1 LGLKIS
7 GIVGRIKIEFH
18 KLRINSRFIDFRIS
32 ISKASIRNMSNNKI
46 PDQGRTPSPK
56 RRHRTIF
63 GNMSP
68 NLINQSTNSIFT
80 GKKLKSPDLKVVSS
94 DWSSKHIPTSSESTL
109 SSTNFQKLSQNI
121 NWERSGSNSTKG
133 DAYRAFSLGSN
144 LKSSNT
150 TNRIYTHTKTF
161 ASRMKPRNKTGSK
174 SRMSLDSHHLS
185 FYFGSIDKEKCFG
198 KDTRSELLNL
208 SHHSHHRSHS
218 EVFDT
223 HSNGTS
229 LRRSNTS
236 EIFDR
241 FIPSRHT
248 TSGKLSLRKP
258 KPKQSALP
266 VDHIA
271 SQTSK
276 IYQNTVAEA
285 CGLEVGERI
294 LQFRPAAPERTASST
309 SVVGNVAEQ
318 GIPASTVQM
327 RLKKMPTCPQ
337 KVLDAPGF
345 IDDFYLN
352 LVTWS
357 SSNVLAIALGD
368 SVYCWNAETGNVVQ
382 LASCSSTVC
391 SIRWSNDGF
400 YLSIGL
406 EDGSIEVWDFES
418 CQKLR
423 TMRGHDSRVA
433 AQCWNQHVLTTGS
446 RSGQLIQHD
455 VRVQK
460 HQIAELQGHTAE
472 VCGIEWRPD
481 GLQLATGG
489 NDNIVNIWDARST
502 TPQFTKTAHSAAVKA
517 LAWCPTHA
525 SLLATGG
532 GSACRK
538 IHFWN
543 TATGARVNTID
554 TQSQVSS
561 LHWGYSNGV
570 GMELAATHG
579 FPNNDISVYAYP
591 TLQKTGVVIDAHEC
605 RVLGSCLSPDRT
617 TLATVA
623 ADENLKFW
631 KMFDSIEDSR
641 PENLT
646 EKEINKVIR

>member
-1 LGLKIS
+1 MAKS
-7 GIVGRIKIEFH
+7 FKDTMPQGR
-18 KLRINSRFIDFRIS
+18 
-32 ISKASIRNMSNNKI
+32 I
-46 PDQGRTPSPK
+46 PDQGKTPSPN
-56 RRHRTIF
+56 RPNRTIF
-63 GNMSP
+63 GDMSP
-68 NLINQSTNSIFT
+68 NLLNQSTNSILS
-80 GKKLKSPDLKVVSS
+80 GKKLESPDFKVVGS
-94 DWSSKHIPTSSESTL
+94 DWSSRHVPTSSESTL
-109 SSTNFQKLSQNI
+109 SSTNFQKISQNI
-121 NWERSGSNSTKG
+121 SKGKLESNSRNSS
-133 DAYRAFSLGSN
+133 AYRAFSLGTNFKN
-144 LKSSNT
+144 LKT
-150 TNRIYTHTKTF
+150 ANRIHTHTKY
-161 ASRMKPRNKTGSK
+161 APKMKPKKAVIGSK
-174 SRMSLDSHHLS
+174 SRKSLYSHHLS

-198 KDTRSELLNL
+198 KDTRSELLSL
-208 SHHSHHRSHS
+208 SHQSHGRSHS

-223 HSNGTS
+223 HSNGS
-229 LRRSNTS
+229 GLHRSNTS
-236 EIFDR
+236 EILDR

-248 TSGKLSLRKP
+248 TSGKLSLREA

-309 SVVGNVAEQ
+309 SAISSANEQ
-318 GIPASTVQM
+318 GIPTSTVQM
-327 RLKKMPTCPQ
+327 RLKKIPTCPQ

-345 IDDFYLN
+345 VDDFYLN
-352 LVTWS
+352 LVAWS
-357 SSNVLAIALGD
+357 TSNILAIALAD
-368 SVYCWNAETGNVVQ
+368 SVYCWNADSGNVVQ
-382 LASCSSTVC
+382 LASCNCTVC

-406 EDGSIEVWDFES
+406 EDGTIEVWDFES

-433 AQCWNQHVLTTGS
+433 AQCWNQHVLTSGS
-446 RSGQLIQHD
+446 RSGQLFHHD

-460 HQIAELQGHTAE
+460 HQVAELQGHTAE
-472 VCGIEWRPD
+472 VCGIEWKPD

-502 TPQFTKTAHSAAVKA
+502 IPQFTKTAHSAAVKA
-517 LAWCPTHA
+517 LAWCPTHT

-543 TATGARVNTID
+543 TTTGARVNTID
-554 TQSQVSS
+554 TESQVSS

-605 RVLGSCLSPDRT
+605 RVLGSCLAPDKT

-631 KMFDSIEDSR
+631 KIFDSVEDSR